1 MHQRVNKVVQQWS
14 VSWRDALIA
23 SIGGAVAWLICQ
35 WLLGQPRPVFAMV
48 TAVICLA
55 PNLPNHGK
63 QAIGVM
69 VGVTTGV
76 AAGELSLLLPET
88 VLVVHMA
95 VVTFIAMVLATS
107 FGMAPAIAIQSGVSA
122 ILVLAMGPQVAG
134 VTRLIDVLVG
144 AGVGLLFSQILLTP
158 DPVRLIDRAARGLLD
173 RLANGLKQAAIALD
187 KEDAARA
194 QNAINQF
201 TSAHRAVIALGDGIA
216 LARSNARWSLRGRLA
231 AREVTEMAGRYDR
244 RGIRL
249 YASALLFGE
258 ALGNAL
264 RKKEAPPP
272 QWVSEAL
279 QIIIANCSLDEG
291 VAPQRIPPVPKE
303 IPFGWRDC
311 VHRLESVQDT
321 LLHFLHAG
329 VPDSVPV
336 GPKDTKRV
344 LSDEAA
350 R

>member
-1 MHQRVNKVVQQWS
+1 M
-14 VSWRDALIA
+14 
-23 SIGGAVAWLICQ
+23 GGRAHY
-35 WLLGQPRPVFAMV
+35 G
-48 TAVICLA
+48 
-55 PNLPNHGK
+55 
-63 QAIGVM
+63 
-69 VGVTTGV
+69 
-76 AAGELSLLLPET
+76 
-88 VLVVHMA
+88 
-95 VVTFIAMVLATS
+95 
-107 FGMAPAIAIQSGVSA
+107 
-122 ILVLAMGPQVAG
+122 
-134 VTRLIDVLVG
+134 RL
-144 AGVGLLFSQILLTP
+144 
-158 DPVRLIDRAARGLLD
+158 DRAARGLLD

-272 QWVSEAL
+272 PWVSEAL

>member
-1 MHQRVNKVVQQWS
+1 MWQRANKVVQQWS
-14 VSWRDALIA
+14 VSWRDSLIA
-23 SIGGAVAWLICQ
+23 SFAGGVAWLICQ
-35 WLLGQPRPVFAMV
+35 LALGQPKPVFAMV

-76 AAGELSLLLPET
+76 LVGELSLLLPET
-88 VLVVHMA
+88 VPVFHTSI
-95 VVTFIAMVLATS
+95 VTFVAMVLATS

-134 VTRLIDVLVG
+134 ITRLVDVLVG
-144 AGVGLLFSQILLTP
+144 AGVGLLFSQILMTP
-158 DPVRLIDRAARGLLD
+158 SPVLLIDKAVRGLLD
-173 RLANGLKQAAIALD
+173 RLANGLKQSAVALEKQD
-187 KEDAARA
+187 LVRA
-194 QNAINQF
+194 QSAINQF

-216 LARSNARWSLRGRLA
+216 LARSNARWSLRGRLV

-272 QWVSEAL
+272 PWLTEAL
-279 QIIIANCSLDEG
+279 QVVIANCELEEG
-291 VAPQRIPPVPKE
+291 QEPGRVPPMPKD

-311 VHRLESVQDT
+311 AHRLLSVQDT
-321 LLHFLHAG
+321 LLHFLHSDI
-329 VPDSVPV
+329 PDSVPIA
-336 GPKDTKRV
+336 GRKTEEKPT
-344 LSDEAA
+344 AA
-350 R
+350 

>member
-1 MHQRVNKVVQQWS
+1 MRQRANKVVQQWS
-14 VSWRDALIA
+14 VSWRDSLIA
-23 SIGGAVAWLICQ
+23 SFAGGVAWLICQ
-35 WLLGQPRPVFAMV
+35 LALGQPKPVFAMV

-76 AAGELSLLLPET
+76 LVGELSLLLPET
-88 VLVVHMA
+88 VPVFHTSI
-95 VVTFIAMVLATS
+95 VTFVAMVLATS

-134 VTRLIDVLVG
+134 ITRLVDVLVG
-144 AGVGLLFSQILLTP
+144 AGVGLLFSQILMTP
-158 DPVRLIDRAARGLLD
+158 SPVLLIDKAVRGLLD
-173 RLANGLKQAAIALD
+173 RLANGLKQSAVALEKQD
-187 KEDAARA
+187 LVRA
-194 QNAINQF
+194 QSAINQF

-216 LARSNARWSLRGRLA
+216 LARSNARWSLRGRLV

-272 QWVSEAL
+272 PWLTEAL
-279 QIIIANCSLDEG
+279 QVVIANCELEEG
-291 VAPQRIPPVPKE
+291 QEPSRIPPMPKD

-311 VHRLESVQDT
+311 ALRLLSVQDT
-321 LLHFLHAG
+321 LLHFLHSDI
-329 VPDSVPV
+329 PDSVPIA
-336 GPKDTKRV
+336 GRKTEEKPT
-344 LSDEAA
+344 AA
-350 R
+350 

>member
-1 MHQRVNKVVQQWS
+1 MRLASLS
-14 VSWRDALIA
+14 V
-23 SIGGAVAWLICQ
+23 G
-35 WLLGQPRPVFAMV
+35 PV
-48 TAVICLA
+48 TAV
-55 PNLPNHGK
+55 
-63 QAIGVM
+63 
-69 VGVTTGV
+69 
-76 AAGELSLLLPET
+76 AGSAYL
-88 VLVVHMA
+88 
-95 VVTFIAMVLATS
+95 
-107 FGMAPAIAIQSGVSA
+107 SA

-216 LARSNARWSLRGRLA
+216 LARSNARWSLRGRLV

-272 QWVSEAL
+272 PWLMEAL
-279 QIIIANCSLDEG
+279 QVVIANCELEEG
-291 VAPQRIPPVPKE
+291 QEPRRIPPLPKD

-311 VHRLESVQDT
+311 VHRLSSVQDT
-321 LLHFLHAG
+321 LLHFLHSDL
-329 VPDSVPV
+329 PDSVPITR
-336 GPKDTKRV
+336 GKTEEKPT
-344 LSDEAA
+344 AA
-350 R
+350 

>member
-1 MHQRVNKVVQQWS
+1 MRQRANMVVQQWS
-14 VSWRDALIA
+14 ASWRDSLIA
-23 SIGGAVAWLICQ
+23 SFAGGVAWLICQ
-35 WLLGQPRPVFAMV
+35 LALGQPKPVFAMV

-76 AAGELSLLLPET
+76 LVGELSLLLPET
-88 VLVVHMA
+88 VPVFHTSI
-95 VVTFIAMVLATS
+95 VTFVAMVLATS

-134 VTRLIDVLVG
+134 VTRLVDVLVG
-144 AGVGLLFSQILLTP
+144 AGVGLLFSQILMTP
-158 DPVRLIDRAARGLLD
+158 SPLLLIDKAARGLLD
-173 RLANGLKQAAIALD
+173 RLAKGLKQSAVALEKQD
-187 KEDAARA
+187 PVRA
-194 QNAINQF
+194 QSAINQF

-216 LARSNARWSLRGRLA
+216 LARSNARWSLRGRLV

-272 QWVSEAL
+272 RWLVEAL
-279 QIIIANCSLDEG
+279 QIVIANCELEEG
-291 VAPQRIPPVPKE
+291 RNQ
-303 IPFGWRDC
+303 
-311 VHRLESVQDT
+311 
-321 LLHFLHAG
+321 AG
-329 VPDSVPV
+329 SRPCQTIFHSA
-336 GPKDTKRV
+336 G
-344 LSDEAA
+344 AIA
-350 R
+350 RTG